1 MKRAFLILLVFF
13 TLLCATAIQHT
24 LASTPVSSE
33 QLLGLININSM
44 IHALPTGIFTAA
56 ALIAALGI
64 GAEFWRALLPVCGA
78 DWAPT
83 RQFTL
88 MADAALWC
96 SWLVLASCLNAQF
109 CIFPATFT
117 ENADSLYSVEN
128 YRMLLLIAGGIMIC
142 MRLFNTYIPRR
153 QGIFIVLASAAVAI
167 ALGQFWWN
175 GLPID
180 FLSIALLLPVSA
192 GLLIPTRKE
201 NAYLP
206 FVWLTITASA
216 LALYATGFSQLIIN
230 YPTGPIELSYGWLC
244 LKFTANTL
252 MLLSLILLLIPQ
264 LKHMSLVRQSAG
276 GACIIS
282 CLLYNWAAIAA
293 PLDAALPQPLPLTA
307 AGITYSTTLICLTAL
322 FLLRIN
328 CHRKLKETR

>member
-13 TLLCATAIQHT
+13 TLLCATTIQHT

-33 QLLGLININSM
+33 QLLGLIHINDM
-44 IHALPTGIFTAA
+44 VHALPTGIFAAA
-56 ALIAALGI
+56 ALVAALGI
-64 GAEFWRALLPVCGA
+64 GAEFWRALLPICGA
-78 DWAPT
+78 DWAPS
-83 RQFTL
+83 RSFTI

-117 ENADSLYSVEN
+117 EDAYQLYSAEN

-153 QGIFIVLASAAVAI
+153 QGIFIALSSAAVAI

-192 GLLIPTRKE
+192 GLLIPTHKE
-201 NAYLP
+201 NVYLP
-206 FVWLTITASA
+206 FVWLTITTSA

-244 LKFTANTL
+244 LKFIANTL
-252 MLLSLILLLIPQ
+252 MLISLILLLIPQ
-264 LKHMSLVRQSAG
+264 LKHICLVRQSAG
-276 GACIIS
+276 SACIIS
-282 CLLYNWAAIAA
+282 CILYNWTAIAA
-293 PLDAALPQPLPLTA
+293 PLDTALPIPLPLTA
-307 AGITYSTTLICLTAL
+307 ASITYSITLLCLTSL
-322 FLLRIN
+322 FMLRIN
-328 CHRKLKETR
+328 CHRNTKETR